1 MVGRSPWKKAE
12 SRMNAEDLICQPK
25 KDETKN
31 LNVYEQLGSICLPLS
46 LEKGK
51 LG

>member
-1 MVGRSPWKKAE
+1 
-12 SRMNAEDLICQPK
+12 MNAEDLICQPK
-25 KDETKN
+25 QDETKN
-31 LNVYEQLGSICLPLS
+31 LNVYEQLVSICLPLS